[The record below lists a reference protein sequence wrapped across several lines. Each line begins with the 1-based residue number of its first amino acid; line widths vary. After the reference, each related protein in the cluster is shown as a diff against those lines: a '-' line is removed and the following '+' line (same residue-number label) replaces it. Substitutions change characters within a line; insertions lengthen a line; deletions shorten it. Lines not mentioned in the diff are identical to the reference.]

1 MTAET
6 TNTNTKA
13 KEYQQKQLEFSL
25 IEEISTIL
33 FLIIWVRI
41 APWVVP
47 AFALRNRYG
56 QLILTAALMYGSYQV
71 ALFILDYLSGYR
83 LEHQYELSNET
94 FSKWLW
100 RHTKSITLAG
110 VMIGGLIVLLYTA
123 VWYLKYWYVWC
134 WAGWLAFSVILAQLF
149 PVLILPVF
157 YKSTRLEDE
166 DLVRRFRDL
175 AEGTGV
181 NVEGV
186 YTLELSES
194 TKKANAMLAGLGR
207 TRRVL
212 LGDTL
217 LSRMSREQVE
227 VVFAHELGH
236 HVYRHVPKT
245 LFYHSLASVVL
256 FALVYLVLN
265 PFSGPDSDLVRQ
277 AVMKLPLMALVLTVF
292 TFGLKPFLFAVSR
305 YFEVQADKYALA
317 RTGNPEHFAR
327 AFEILAEQNLADPD
341 PPRWVVWLYYDHPPI
356 HQRIALA
363 REAQKNI

>member
-13 KEYQQKQLEFSL
+13 KEYQRKQLELSL

-33 FLIIWVRI
+33 FLIIWVKI

-47 AFALRNRYG
+47 AFAGRNRYG

-71 ALFILDYLSGYR
+71 ALFILDYLSDYR

-100 RHTKSITLAG
+100 RHAKSLTLAG
-110 VMIGGLIVLLYTA
+110 VMLGGLIVLLYTA
-123 VWYLKYWYVWC
+123 VWYLKYWSIWC
-134 WAGWLAFSVILAQLF
+134 WAGWLAFSVILAQVF
-149 PVLILPVF
+149 PVLILPIF

-166 DLVRRFRDL
+166 TLVRRLRDL
-175 AEGTGV
+175 AAGTGV

-194 TKKANAMLAGLGR
+194 TKKGNAMLAGLGR

-236 HVYRHVPKT
+236 HVHRHVPKT
-245 LFYHSLASVVL
+245 LFCHSLASVVL

-265 PFSGPDSDLVRQ
+265 PFSGPDSDLVQQ
-277 AVMKLPLMALVLTVF
+277 AVMRLPLMALVLSVF
-292 TFGLKPFLFAVSR
+292 TFCLKPVFCAVSR
-305 YFEVQADKYALA
+305 HFEVQSDKYALA
-317 RTGNPEHFAR
+317 RTGNPEHFAT

-363 REAQKNI
+363 RGTQKNI